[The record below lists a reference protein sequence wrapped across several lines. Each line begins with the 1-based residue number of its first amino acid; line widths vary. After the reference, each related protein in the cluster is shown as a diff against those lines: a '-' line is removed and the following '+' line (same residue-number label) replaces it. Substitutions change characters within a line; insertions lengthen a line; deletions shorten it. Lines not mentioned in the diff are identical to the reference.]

1 MLLCI
6 QQLSYVWFRIDWPI
20 SIFMNIQKLGRYE
33 ITGELGRGA
42 MGVVYKAIDPL
53 IERTVAIK
61 TISLDL
67 SKDELAIFEERFYR
81 EAKSA
86 GKLNHPNIVTIYDVG
101 ESDNIAYI
109 AMEFLEGQSLREL
122 LDSGVVLPL
131 ERIGEIAV
139 QVAEGLAY
147 AQEND
152 IVHRDIK
159 PANIVITKT
168 GVAKIT
174 DFGIAHMPSGAR
186 TMAGMVMGSPKYM
199 SPEQVIGKSV
209 DGRSDIFSL
218 GAVVYEML
226 TGVSPVDGDNISA
239 IMYRIL
245 NEMPAPP
252 HTLNSS
258 IPEAFDWII
267 AKALAKHPDDRYQTA
282 REFADDIR
290 RHKNLL
296 KPIGYVQAHGTLERR
311 KMPRTNV
318 GDTTLLLQRMSSGE
332 HTSISMP
339 QSTETSSPAELEVQP
354 ASHMKRFLYGGIL
367 ILLVA
372 FAAILFLGKD
382 EAELLPAPA
391 PTQESK
397 LETNAPYVAE
407 MPKQVVPE
415 DVDKT
420 EPEQP
425 AQPVAPHP
433 DKETTPPAQPGV
445 KPHAESKPRIESR
458 AQSIPSN
465 DKSKTGVLVFAV
477 SPWGEI
483 YLDGEKAGI
492 APPLRELKV
501 TPGKHTIEI
510 RNEDMKPYTLTLDVA
525 ADANM
530 KIKHKFK

>member
-1 MLLCI
+1 
-6 QQLSYVWFRIDWPI
+6 
-20 SIFMNIQKLGRYE
+20 MNAQKLGRYE

-67 SKDELAIFEERFYR
+67 SKDELAVFEERFYR

-109 AMEFLEGQSLREL
+109 AMEFLEGQSLREI
-122 LDSGVVLPL
+122 LDSGAVLPL

-139 QVAEGLAY
+139 QIAEGLAY

-159 PANIVITKT
+159 PANIVITKN

-174 DFGIAHMPSGAR
+174 DFGIAHMPSGSR

-199 SPEQVIGKSV
+199 SPEQVVGKPV

-218 GAVVYEML
+218 GAVLYEML
-226 TGVSPVDGDNISA
+226 TGVSPVDGDNIST

-245 NEMPAPP
+245 NEMPTPP

-258 IPEAFDWII
+258 IPEEFDWII

-282 REFADDIR
+282 REFANDIR

-296 KPIGYVQAHGTLERR
+296 KPSGYINTHGTLERR
-311 KMPRTNV
+311 KVPRTNV
-318 GDTTLLLQRMSSGE
+318 GDTTMLLQRMAGGDA
-332 HTSISMP
+332 TQTSMP
-339 QSTETSSPAELEVQP
+339 QPIAPIPTPEPELEVAP
-354 ASHMKRFLYGGIL
+354 ARHMKRFLYGGIAVL
-367 ILLVA
+367 ICA

-382 EAELLPAPA
+382 DSQPLSSPAPKPQQATNLITKPIDFAKPIVEAKPAVEPQKPEPQMQTAA
-391 PTQESK
+391 PVPVIATGATQPETSK
-397 LETNAPYVAE
+397 RVAAVADK
-407 MPKQVVPE
+407 PK
-415 DVDKT
+415 T
-420 EPEQP
+420 
-425 AQPVAPHP
+425 
-433 DKETTPPAQPGV
+433 
-445 KPHAESKPRIESR
+445 SM
-458 AQSIPSN
+458 
-465 DKSKTGVLVFAV
+465 LVFAV
-477 SPWGEI
+477 APWGEI
-483 YLDGEKAGI
+483 YVDDELAGI
-492 APPLRELKV
+492 APPLKELKV
-501 TPGKHTIEI
+501 TPGKHRIEI
-510 RNEDMKPYTLTLDVA
+510 RNEDAKPYTLTLDVA
-525 ADANM
+525 SGANI

>member
-1 MLLCI
+1 MT
-6 QQLSYVWFRIDWPI
+6 
-20 SIFMNIQKLGRYE
+20 IQKLGRYE
-33 ITGELGRGA
+33 IVGELGRGA
-42 MGVVYKAIDPL
+42 MGVVYKAVDPL

-109 AMEFLEGQSLREL
+109 AMEFLEGQSLREI

-131 ERIGEIAV
+131 ERIGEIAI
-139 QVAEGLAY
+139 QIAEGLAY

-152 IVHRDIK
+152 VVHRDIK
-159 PANIVITKT
+159 PANIVITKN

-174 DFGIAHMPSGAR
+174 DFGIAHMPSGSR

-199 SPEQVIGKSV
+199 SPEQVIGKPV

-218 GAVVYEML
+218 GAVLYEML
-226 TGVSPVDGDNISA
+226 TGASPVDGDNISA

-282 REFADDIR
+282 REFANDIR

-296 KPIGYVQAHGTLERR
+296 KPSGYINAHGTLERR
-311 KMPRTNV
+311 KAPRTNV
-318 GDTTLLLQRMSSGE
+318 GDTTMLLQRLSGGDP
-332 HTSISMP
+332 TLTGMP
-339 QSTETSSPAELEVQP
+339 QASGTPPTPELEIP
-354 ASHMKRFLYGGIL
+354 PSASRMKNFLYVGI
-367 ILLVA
+367 IVLLAA
-372 FAAILFLGKD
+372 FAAILFLGK
-382 EAELLPAPA
+382 
-391 PTQESK
+391 S
-397 LETNAPYVAE
+397 
-407 MPKQVVPE
+407 
-415 DVDKT
+415 
-420 EPEQP
+420 EPQP
-425 AQPVAPHP
+425 P
-433 DKETTPPAQPGV
+433 PPAQKI
-445 KPHAESKPRIESR
+445 KPAQITAAETE
-458 AQSIPSN
+458 
-465 DKSKTGVLVFAV
+465 KSKQETSTNAQITTPEPQAVVPTPRTPTASAQMETAPQPDLASEKRKTSVLVFAV

-483 YLDGEKAGI
+483 YVDDEMVGI
-492 APPLRELKV
+492 APPLKELKV
-501 TPGKHTIEI
+501 TPGKHRIEI
-510 RNEDMKPYTLTLDVA
+510 RNEDAKPYTLTLDVA
-525 ADANM
+525 SGANM

>member
-1 MLLCI
+1 MT
-6 QQLSYVWFRIDWPI
+6 
-20 SIFMNIQKLGRYE
+20 IQKLGRYE
-33 ITGELGRGA
+33 IVGELGRGA

-131 ERIGEIAV
+131 ARIGEIAV

-152 IVHRDIK
+152 VVHRDIK
-159 PANIVITKT
+159 PANIVITKS

-174 DFGIAHMPSGAR
+174 DFGIAHMPSGSR

-199 SPEQVIGKSV
+199 SPEQVIGKPV

-218 GAVVYEML
+218 GAVLYEML
-226 TGVSPVDGDNISA
+226 TGASPVDGDNISA

-296 KPIGYVQAHGTLERR
+296 KPGGYINAHGTLERR
-311 KMPRTNV
+311 KTPRTNV
-318 GDTTLLLQRMSSGE
+318 GDTTILLQRMAGGDP
-332 HTSISMP
+332 TLTAMP
-339 QSTETSSPAELEVQP
+339 RTADTPPSLEPETPLP
-354 ASHMKRFLYGGIL
+354 ASRMKNFLYGGI
-367 ILLVA
+367 IVLLAA
-372 FAAILFLGKD
+372 FAAILFLGK
-382 EAELLPAPA
+382 
-391 PTQESK
+391 
-397 LETNAPYVAE
+397 N
-407 MPKQVVPE
+407 
-415 DVDKT
+415 
-420 EPEQP
+420 EPQP
-425 AQPVAPHP
+425 AQS
-433 DKETTPPAQPGV
+433 PAQ
-445 KPHAESKPRIESR
+445 KPKQAEITVVGTEKPKQEASTNTQITKPEPQAVVPAPSTSAAS
-458 AQSIPSN
+458 AQTETASQPSLASE
-465 DKSKTGVLVFAV
+465 KRKTSVLVFAV

-483 YLDGEKAGI
+483 YVDDEMVGI
-492 APPLRELKV
+492 APPLKELKV
-501 TPGKHTIEI
+501 TPGKHRIEI
-510 RNEDMKPYTLTLDVA
+510 RNEDAKPYTLTLDVA
-525 ADANM
+525 SGANL